1 MELPKDPMILLSFIN
16 TRLRDN
22 YPSLED
28 LGKSMDLDIAALKER
43 LEKFGYGYDSRMNQF
58 RRFS

>member
-16 TRLRDN
+16 TRLRDS
-22 YPSLED
+22 YPSLEE
-28 LGKSMDLDIAALKER
+28 LGKSMDLDIAALKEQ
-43 LEKFGYGYDSRMNQF
+43 LEKFGYGYDSQMNQF